1 MCFSSFSPFQVSLR
15 GFPLLATVAALGCF
29 LGLFSAT
36 ELPWGEISLLDP
48 SNHRVRLSLCLS
60 VRMCVSPKDPA
71 SEIHA

>member
-1 MCFSSFSPFQVSLR
+1 MCFSSFSLFQVSLR

-48 SNHRVRLSLCLS
+48 PNHRIRLYVCLS